1 MFEVDITNSFIFKKL
16 IDKYLTIFVLKRSMS
31 LILSIGIKISFGTIP
46 TGNSIFF
53 LFLSDAFT
61 EYFPSHEGSKNFL
74 YFCSCLIFPYILFLD
89 IHTKN
94 QIWIHCVIGDW
105 LDMLDILY
113 VQHQLLVRSLGVI
126 VGEDDE
132 ALRIAIF
139 IHDFLELVLTDVL
152 FTFAFGLDF
161 FLLLGH
167 NLALPLLL
175 GLLRQSQIC
184 DRCICWLLFLFT
196 QRKLWWTECL

>member
-1 MFEVDITNSFIFKKL
+1 
-16 IDKYLTIFVLKRSMS
+16 
-31 LILSIGIKISFGTIP
+31 
-46 TGNSIFF
+46 
-53 LFLSDAFT
+53 
-61 EYFPSHEGSKNFL
+61 
-74 YFCSCLIFPYILFLD
+74 
-89 IHTKN
+89 
-94 QIWIHCVIGDW
+94 
-105 LDMLDILY
+105 MLDILY

-175 GLLRQSQIC
+175 GFLRQSQIC

-196 QRKLWWTECL
+196 QRKL